1 MMSNYAKLTDKEFNK
16 LAVLGVRKECIRCKK
31 TYAIRMLPD
40 ESFIFD
46 MSQIKGVRARDIL
59 SFLNEKELEF
69 VINSHCV
76 QCQKE
81 LYEKIGFVDMR
92 RWLVKNKETG
102 EYEKIRSADIVCMAE
117 WRKRRAME
125 RGK

>member
-1 MMSNYAKLTDKEFNK
+1 MSNYSKLTDKEFSK
-16 LAVLGVRKECIRCKK
+16 LAVLGVRKECTRCKK

-46 MSQIKGVRARDIL
+46 MSQIKGAKIRDWL
-59 SFLNEKELEF
+59 PFLNETELEF

-81 LYEKIGFVDMR
+81 LYEKIGPVDFR
-92 RWLVKNKETG
+92 RWLVKDKTTG
-102 EYEKIRSADIVCMAE
+102 NYEFLKSANIIDLNE
-117 WRKRRAME
+117 WRKRKE
-125 RGK
+125 GGK